1 MNFRFVG
8 NAETVENIAIFYPK
22 SFTTFSI
29 SVSYKNVIM
38 MVLGLDK

>member
-29 SVSYKNVIM
+29 SVSYKKRYYD
-38 MVLGLDK
+38 GLKAR